1 MNQTDRV
8 AVCSRSFS
16 RNAVLRE
23 ELLQKYANVT
33 FNSEGLE
40 LAGDSLIEFVRGHNK
55 VIVGLERLDAAILAR
70 MPDVEVFAKYGV
82 GLDKIDLEAMRQ
94 FNKRLGWEPGV
105 NRRSAAELALGF
117 AIMMFRRA
125 TELNRA
131 VLDGVWEQRPG
142 RLLTGKTIGIIGC
155 GNIGKDLTLLLQPFG
170 CKILVHDIVDYAEF
184 YQRYNLTP
192 VDLETLL
199 READLV
205 TIHTPL
211 DASTRNLLSA
221 ERLALMKPTAILL
234 NAARGGLV
242 DEAALKL
249 ALQENRLA
257 GAAFDVF
264 VDEPPTD
271 MELVRLPNFFAT
283 PHIGGSAAEA
293 IVEMGRSAIRGL
305 DEHKI
310 P

>member
-1 MNQTDRV
+1 MNRTDKV

-23 ELLQKYANVT
+23 ELLQKYANVK

-40 LAGDSLIEFVRGHNK
+40 LSGDSLIEFVRGHNK
-55 VIVGLERLDAAILAR
+55 VIVGLERLDAAILER
-70 MPDVEVFAKYGV
+70 LPDVAVFAKYGV
-82 GLDKIDLEAMRQ
+82 GLDKIDLAAMRR

-117 AIMMFRRA
+117 SIMMLRRA

-131 VLDGVWEQRPG
+131 ALDGVWEQRPG
-142 RLLTGKTIGIIGC
+142 RLLTGKTVGIIGC

-170 CKILVHDIVDYAEF
+170 CKILVHDIVAYAEF
-184 YQRYNLTP
+184 YERYSLAP

-199 READLV
+199 RESDLV

-211 DASTRNLLSA
+211 DDSTRNLISA

-242 DEAALKL
+242 DEAALKA
-249 ALQENRLA
+249 ALQQNRLG

-271 MELVRLPNFFAT
+271 MELLRLPNFFAT
-283 PHIGGSAAEA
+283 PHIGGSAVEA
-293 IVEMGRSAIRGL
+293 IVEMGRAAIRGL
-305 DEHKI
+305 DEHVI